1 MNLKVLKMHIKIIVH
16 SFGHFIMLLG
26 KSYEIYQ
33 INKYTSRKHH
43 IVSIQFV

>member
-1 MNLKVLKMHIKIIVH
+1 MHIE
-16 SFGHFIMLLG
+16 SLYTFGRFIMLLG

-43 IVSIQFV
+43 IVSI